1 LSEKYRT
8 SITPFFLMSFS
19 RKVCERKH
27 AATCLLKLWFLSFIR
42 MTGWYYACV
51 RIQVQFAATFSSEV
65 ENENYLLNYIYM
77 LSYQIFILADEVN
90 EKKIFF

>member
-1 LSEKYRT
+1 
-8 SITPFFLMSFS
+8 
-19 RKVCERKH
+19 
-27 AATCLLKLWFLSFIR
+27 

-90 EKKIFF
+90 EKKIFFKKTGDTIAGKKSLP